1 MSSTNAAV
9 SFQYDTPELADA
21 YERAGVVQFNHGQV
35 LIERL
40 RIAPGE
46 RVLDVGAGTGRL
58 AAYVAELV
66 GPAGEVVGI
75 DPLGHRI
82 AIAQSRSGANVRFA
96 TGQAEDLSAFADASF
111 DVVYLNSVLHWI
123 ADKPR
128 ALAEAHRVLRPGGRI
143 GLNTKDPSKPHEIRG
158 FIQTALADAG
168 LAGRW
173 RDPQGG
179 SDGAALQVLLEEAG
193 FRPGDSVLHTIVD
206 FHDNV
211 DDLLTWSESS
221 AFGNFLSGF
230 SPDERSRIRAALAAR
245 LESRRT
251 PDGLRLERYLRFATA
266 VKPAAS

>member
-193 FRPGDSVLHTIVD
+193 FRPGDS
-206 FHDNV
+206 
-211 DDLLTWSESS
+211 S

>member
-1 MSSTNAAV
+1 MSSASTAV
-9 SFQYDTPELADA
+9 SFQHDTPELARA

-66 GPAGEVVGI
+66 GPGGEVVGI

-82 AIAQSRSGANVRFA
+82 AIAQSRTGANVRFA
-96 TGQAEDLSAFADASF
+96 TGQAEDLSAFSDGTF

-128 ALAEAHRVLRPGGRI
+128 ALAEAFRVLKPGGRI
-143 GLNTKDPSKPHEIRG
+143 GLNTKDPTKPHEIRG
-158 FIQTALADAG
+158 FLQAALADIG
-168 LAGRW
+168 LPDRRREA
-173 RDPQGG
+173 QGG
-179 SDGAALQVLLEEAG
+179 SDGATLQALLEGAG
-193 FRPGDSVLHTIVD
+193 FRVGASDLHTIVD
-206 FHDNV
+206 FHDDV
-211 DDLLTWSESS
+211 DALLTWSESS

-230 SPDERSRIRAALAAR
+230 SLEERGRIRTALAAR

-266 VKPAAS
+266 VKPAAR

>member
-1 MSSTNAAV
+1 MSSANVAV
-9 SFQYDTPELADA
+9 SFQYDTPELASA

-66 GPAGEVVGI
+66 GPSGEVVGI

-96 TGQAEDLSAFADASF
+96 TGQAEDLSAFATGHF

-123 ADKPR
+123 EDKPR
-128 ALAEAHRVLRPGGRI
+128 ALAEAFRVLRPGGRI
-143 GLNTKDPSKPHEIRG
+143 GLNTKDPSKPHEVSG
-158 FIQTALADAG
+158 FIQAALTDVG
-168 LAGRW
+168 LGDRR

-179 SDGAALQVLLEEAG
+179 SDGTTLQALLEAAG
-193 FRPGDSVLHTIVD
+193 FRAGDSILHTIVD
-206 FHDNV
+206 FHDDV
-211 DDLLTWSESS
+211 DTLLTWSESS

-230 SPDERSRIRAALAAR
+230 SPEERVRIRTALAAR

-266 VKPAAS
+266 VKPSAS